1 MQTNISQAFKH
12 SVEGEEAND
21 ILRSCVHCGFCTATC
36 PTYQLLGDELDG
48 PRGRIYLIKQLLEG
62 AQVTTKTQT
71 HLDRCLTCRACET
84 TCPSGVRYGRL
95 VDIGR
100 HYVEQQV
107 PRPLFDKF
115 VRYML
120 RKVIPYPRI
129 FSTLLTLGKWVKP
142 ILPAV
147 LKSKIPLTQ
156 KRQPWPTRRHV
167 RRMLILE
174 GCTQSVV
181 SAGTNLSTARVL
193 DKLGISISAA
203 KQAGCCGAL
212 SQHLS
217 AHEEALN
224 FMRRNIDAWWPA
236 IARQDVEAIITT
248 ASGCG
253 VMLKEYGDLLKHDAV
268 YADMARRVS
277 DLAKDIS
284 EILFNE
290 NIASIQVKNKNRKV
304 AFHNPCSLQ
313 HGQKL
318 HGVTESI
325 LEKAGITLLAVA
337 DAHLCCGS
345 SGTYSILQAKLSEQF
360 RESKLEALQKNKPDV
375 IATANIGCQMHLAA
389 KAGVPVVHWIELL
402 DEA

>member
-129 FSTLLTLGKWVKP
+129 FSTLLTLGKLFKP

-156 KRQPWPTRRHV
+156 QWQPWPTRRHV

-217 AHEEALN
+217 AHEEA
-224 FMRRNIDAWWPA
+224 
-236 IARQDVEAIITT
+236 
-248 ASGCG
+248 
-253 VMLKEYGDLLKHDAV
+253 
-268 YADMARRVS
+268 
-277 DLAKDIS
+277 
-284 EILFNE
+284 
-290 NIASIQVKNKNRKV
+290 
-304 AFHNPCSLQ
+304 
-313 HGQKL
+313 
-318 HGVTESI
+318 
-325 LEKAGITLLAVA
+325 
-337 DAHLCCGS
+337 
-345 SGTYSILQAKLSEQF
+345 
-360 RESKLEALQKNKPDV
+360 
-375 IATANIGCQMHLAA
+375 
-389 KAGVPVVHWIELL
+389 
-402 DEA
+402 